1 MRLWHWRGG
10 HVAALDTC
18 PARCERTPTG
28 RSLVGG
34 QLCCRP
40 KHGHVGPR
48 EFTLDTRAVR
58 DRLGSTGIAPLPP
71 GSALHS
77 GNAHAHCRS
86 GLPSLTPPPRH
97 HPLLSSHATGRGGL
111 TVWVSREDPTLKS
124 LPAHDER
131 AEEGESLARTMKA
144 DLPLTSPSS
153 TDPPQGRGQGGL
165 RSAPRQQ
172 GVPQVSKR
180 VLLTMEF
187 LKTA

>member
-86 GLPSLTPPPRH
+86 RLPSLTPPPRVTT
-97 HPLLSSHATGRGGL
+97 PCSLPMQRGGGA
-111 TVWVSREDPTLKS
+111 SRSGFQEKTL
-124 LPAHDER
+124 
-131 AEEGESLARTMKA
+131 
-144 DLPLTSPSS
+144 PSNPFLHM
-153 TDPPQGRGQGGL
+153 TRGQ
-165 RSAPRQQ
+165 R
-172 GVPQVSKR
+172 R
-180 VLLTMEF
+180 VNAWQEQ
-187 LKTA
+187 